1 MDKFGDSLRHVYEKF
16 DCHFSN
22 KTIIQIGIQIVGI
35 LEKIHKNGYIFND
48 LKPDNILVGN
58 ITLNEAKKE
67 ILKNKNN
74 PELNSKM
81 LEDMQLFKLRFIDFG
96 LVTRFLD
103 QKGEHIKD
111 GISDKFKGSMLFA
124 SKNSF
129 KFLRTSRRD
138 DLISLVYII
147 IFMIDI
153 DRLKFINE
161 VEGIAKKEKF
171 KIIKDQKLAMSVK
184 DLCGKDLKESQAFLI
199 TEFVKNVMDLKFEEE
214 PNYGKLKFF
223 LTKALLETGDVPN
236 KEHDWQKDFMSD
248 L

>member
-1 MDKFGDSLRHVYEKF
+1 
-16 DCHFSN
+16 
-22 KTIIQIGIQIVGI
+22 
-35 LEKIHKNGYIFND
+35 

-67 ILKNKNN
+67 LVKSKNK
-74 PELNSKM
+74 PELNNNL
-81 LEDMQLFKLRFIDFG
+81 LELMQLFKLRFIDFG

-103 QKGEHIKD
+103 DKGEHIKD

-138 DLISLVYII
+138 DLISLVYIL
-147 IFMIDI
+147 IFMMDI

-171 KIIKDQKLAMSVK
+171 KIIKD
-184 DLCGKDLKESQAFLI
+184 
-199 TEFVKNVMDLKFEEE
+199 
-214 PNYGKLKFF
+214 
-223 LTKALLETGDVPN
+223 
-236 KEHDWQKDFMSD
+236 
-248 L
+248 

>member
-1 MDKFGDSLRHVYEKF
+1 
-16 DCHFSN
+16 
-22 KTIIQIGIQIVGI
+22 
-35 LEKIHKNGYIFND
+35 
-48 LKPDNILVGN
+48 
-58 ITLNEAKKE
+58 
-67 ILKNKNN
+67 
-74 PELNSKM
+74 
-81 LEDMQLFKLRFIDFG
+81 
-96 LVTRFLD
+96 
-103 QKGEHIKD
+103 
-111 GISDKFKGSMLFA
+111 MLFA

-138 DLISLVYII
+138 DLISLVYIL

-171 KIIKDQKLAMSVK
+171 KIIKDLKLAMSIN
-184 DLCGKDLKESQAFLI
+184 DLCGKDLKESQAYLI
-199 TEFVKNVMDLKFEEE
+199 SEFVKNVMELKFEEE

>member
-1 MDKFGDSLRHVYEKF
+1 M
-16 DCHFSN
+16 
-22 KTIIQIGIQIVGI
+22 
-35 LEKIHKNGYIFND
+35 
-48 LKPDNILVGN
+48 KPDNILVGN

-67 ILKNKNN
+67 LQKNINK
-74 PELNSKM
+74 PELNNNI
-81 LEDMQLFKLRFIDFG
+81 LEQLQLFKLRFIDFG

-103 QKGEHIKD
+103 EKKEHIKD

-138 DLISLVYII
+138 DLISLVYIL

-171 KIIKDQKLAMSVK
+171 KIIKD
-184 DLCGKDLKESQAFLI
+184 
-199 TEFVKNVMDLKFEEE
+199 
-214 PNYGKLKFF
+214 
-223 LTKALLETGDVPN
+223 
-236 KEHDWQKDFMSD
+236 
-248 L
+248 